1 MLLDFLRTSRS
12 LFHIEGSMKVGTFC
26 PVLVN
31 SPILHDSLTLALG
44 SIFIHP
50 NNVRKPGLKN

>member
-44 SIFIHP
+44 SISIHP
-50 NNVRKPGLKN
+50 ENIRKPD